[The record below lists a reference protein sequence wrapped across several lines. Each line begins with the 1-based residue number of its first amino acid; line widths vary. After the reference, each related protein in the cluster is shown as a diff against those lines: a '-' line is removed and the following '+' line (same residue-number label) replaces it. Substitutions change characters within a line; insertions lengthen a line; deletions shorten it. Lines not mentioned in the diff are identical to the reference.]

1 MGRARLHRTEP
12 FDIGQIK
19 SAELRVIAALT
30 APDVT
35 AWVNEYT
42 EDAVLFEPG
51 KRAPIAVTTPSCR
64 P

>member
-42 EDAVLFEPG
+42 EDAVLFVPG
-51 KRAPIAVTTPSCR
+51 K
-64 P
+64 